1 MYAKKSDLSYKLCRW
16 GLGAVFIY
24 AGSIKLMEPQVFAVL
39 IDAYGVL
46 PVGLLMPVAI
56 ALPALEVIAGIG
68 LIFDIKGSLSII
80 AGLLVTFIGILAY
93 GVDMGLDIDC
103 GCFGP
108 EDPEAEAFHGLRGA
122 LYRDLVMLTGVIFM
136 FSWRRYHD
144 ITPMKLSTLIKTV
157 RKNRR
162 TEDAYV

>member
-1 MYAKKSDLSYKLCRW
+1 MTGKQSDLSYKLCRW
-16 GLGAVFIY
+16 ALGAVFIY
-24 AGSIKLMEPQVFAVL
+24 AGSIELMAPRAFAVL
-39 IDAYGVL
+39 IDAYGIL

-56 ALPALEVIAGIG
+56 TLPALEVVAGIG

-80 AGLLVTFIGILAY
+80 AGLMVTFISILAY
-93 GVDMGLDIDC
+93 GVGMGLDIDC

-122 LYRDLVMLTGVIFM
+122 LYRNLVMLTGVIFM

-144 ITPMKLSTLIKTV
+144 IKPIKISTFIKTI
-157 RKNRR
+157 RKKRR
-162 TEDAYV
+162 TGNAYV

>member
-1 MYAKKSDLSYKLCRW
+1 M
-16 GLGAVFIY
+16 FIY

-68 LIFDIKGSLSII
+68 LIFDIEGSLSII

>member
-1 MYAKKSDLSYKLCRW
+1 MTGKQSDLSYKLCRW
-16 GLGAVFIY
+16 ALGAVFIY
-24 AGSIKLMEPQVFAVL
+24 AGSIKLMAPRAFAVL
-39 IDAYGVL
+39 IDAYGIL

-56 ALPALEVIAGIG
+56 TLPALEVVAGIG

-80 AGLLVTFIGILAY
+80 AGLMVTFISILAY
-93 GVDMGLDIDC
+93 GVGMGLDIDC

-122 LYRDLVMLTGVIFM
+122 LYRNLVMLTGVIFM

-144 ITPMKLSTLIKTV
+144 IKPIKISTFIKTI
-157 RKNRR
+157 RKKRR
-162 TEDAYV
+162 TGNAYV